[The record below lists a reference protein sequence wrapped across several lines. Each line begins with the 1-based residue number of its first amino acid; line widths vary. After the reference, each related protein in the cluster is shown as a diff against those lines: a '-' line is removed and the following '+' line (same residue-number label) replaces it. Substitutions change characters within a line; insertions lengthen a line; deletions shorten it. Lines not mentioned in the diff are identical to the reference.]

1 MRGVIGIMK
10 KVGLTASLVLGL
22 GMILGACGS
31 SNNAA
36 APSPAVSASPA
47 ASASVAASSS
57 PAAAPADQGPKTITY
72 LDKQYQLAGTKNIV
86 VASLE
91 AMEDAAVL
99 GVKPVGAVTDGVKIP
114 EYMAKAMEGAV
125 EVGNRQQPN
134 AEAILKL
141 KADVIMGTS
150 KFQAAVVEQ
159 LNKVAPMIPVSHIS
173 SNWEANLLVMGQI
186 AGKEAQAKEIIEK
199 YKKDAAAAK
208 EKIAPNVKDKKV
220 LMLRVRTGSLY
231 AYPAD
236 VYFNPSFYTDL
247 GIAVP
252 EELKAVKAQELVS
265 IEKLAEINPDY
276 LFVQFATAENKD
288 QPKSLEELQNNPIW
302 KSLKAAKNGK
312 VFVNI
317 VDPSAQGG
325 TSWSKLAFL
334 DKAVA
339 ALSQ

>member
-1 MRGVIGIMK
+1 MK

-22 GMILGACGS
+22 GLILGACGS
-31 SNNAA
+31 SDKTADSSSAA
-36 APSPAVSASPA
+36 SASPASGASAAVSASPSPSA
-47 ASASVAASSS
+47 A
-57 PAAAPADQGPKTITY
+57 DLGPKTITY
-72 LDKQYQLAGTKNIV
+72 LDKQYQLAGAKNII

-114 EYMAKAMEGAV
+114 DYMAKAMEGAQ

-134 AEAILKL
+134 AEAMLKL
-141 KADVIMGTS
+141 KADVILGTS
-150 KFQAAVVEQ
+150 KFQAAVAEQ

-173 SNWEANLLVMGQI
+173 SNWDANLLMLGQI
-186 AGKEAQAKEIIEK
+186 VGKEAQAKEIIDK

-208 EKIAPNVKDKKV
+208 EKIAANVKDKKV
-220 LMLRVRTGSLY
+220 IMVRIRTGSLY
-231 AYPAD
+231 VYPAD
-236 VYFNPSFYTDL
+236 VYFNPSLYTDL

-252 EELKAVKAQELVS
+252 EELKAVKAQENVS
-265 IEKLAEINPDY
+265 LEKLAEINPDY
-276 LFVQFATAENKD
+276 LFVQFAEAENKD
-288 QPKSLEELQNNPIW
+288 QPKALDDLQNNPIW
-302 KSLKAAKNGK
+302 KSLKAVKNGT
-312 VFVNI
+312 VSVNI

-339 ALSQ
+339 ALGK

>member
-1 MRGVIGIMK
+1 MK

-36 APSPAVSASPA
+36 APSSAASASPA
-47 ASASVAASSS
+47 AGASVAASAS
-57 PAAAPADQGPKTITY
+57 PAAPADQGPKTITY

-99 GVKPVGAVTDGVKIP
+99 GVKPVGAVTDGIKIP
-114 EYMAKAMEGAV
+114 DYMAKAMAGAV

-173 SNWEANLLVMGQI
+173 SNWEANLILMGQI
-186 AGKEAQAKEIIEK
+186 TGKEALAKETIEK

-208 EKIAPNVKDKKV
+208 EKIAANVKDKKV

-265 IEKLAEINPDY
+265 LEKLAEINPDY
-276 LFVQFATAENKD
+276 LFVQFAEAENKD

-302 KSLKAAKNGK
+302 KSLKAAKTGK

-339 ALSQ
+339 ALSK